1 MPKVPPPQTEPAHS
15 DEDGEDQD
23 NDEPFEQG
31 FWAVEVVPG
40 KTFKQKSKMNIV
52 HITHASL
59 GVEAKGRNVLLSNNL
74 PVCVLTA
81 GKDEHTNLD
90 LRYVSQQEMAF
101 SVSGTSSITLSGYY
115 EYDNLSDDDEQE
127 SFFLDQA
134 RESHFK
140 GHEEDEDEDGD
151 DEDDETEGRKKDVL
165 VPLSKMAIGDEEDE
179 DEKIDTLLTGNNKKR
194 PAPSADKTQTPAN
207 KKAKQESGAPKNI
220 NTPNKQTTGT
230 TDKTPTQIGSG
241 NTPQGGKSES
251 NKKASDQKK
260 SEPGSEKK
268 GPPQNQGN
276 KASPGAKPNVQKG
289 VIPLPKPKKLPS
301 GIIVRELESGKGKK
315 ATPGRKIFIKYT
327 AKLKDSQ
334 EVIEESK
341 DKPFEFR
348 FGIGAVIKGLDLGIN
363 GMFVGGKRTLTIP
376 PSLAYGPTGG
386 LNGKVPP
393 NAIIEYDIELVD
405 VINK

>member
-1 MPKVPPPQTEPAHS
+1 VSIKYKDHTIHYKMPKLPPQTETAHS
-15 DEDGEDQD
+15 DEEGEDQD
-23 NDEPFEQG
+23 DEPNFEQG

-40 KTFKQKSKMNIV
+40 KTFKQKSKVNIV

-101 SVSGTSSITLSGYY
+101 SVSGSSSITLSGYY
-115 EYDNLSDDDEQE
+115 EYDNPSDDDVEE
-127 SFFLDQA
+127 NFFLDQA
-134 RESHFK
+134 REM
-140 GHEEDEDEDGD
+140 EDEDEDE
-151 DEDDETEGRKKDVL
+151 DEEMEGRKKDVL
-165 VPLSKMAIGDEEDE
+165 IPLSKMAIGSGDGEDEEDE
-179 DEKIDTLLTGNNKKR
+179 ENEEAGTLKPGNNKKR

-207 KKAKQESGAPKNI
+207 KKAKQEGGTPKNI
-220 NTPNKQTTGT
+220 NTSTPNKQAAGT
-230 TDKTPTQIGSG
+230 TDKTPAQIGSG
-241 NTPQGGKSES
+241 TTPQQGGKSES
-251 NKKASDQKK
+251 NKKANDQKK
-260 SEPGSEKK
+260 SGPGSEKK

-276 KASPGAKPNVQKG
+276 KGSPGA
-289 VIPLPKPKKLPS
+289 
-301 GIIVRELESGKGKK
+301 
-315 ATPGRKIFIKYT
+315 
-327 AKLKDSQ
+327 
-334 EVIEESK
+334 
-341 DKPFEFR
+341 KPFEFR

-376 PSLAYGPTGG
+376 PSLAYGLTGG

>member
-101 SVSGTSSITLSGYY
+101 SVSGSSSITLSGYY

-140 GHEEDEDEDGD
+140 GHEEEDEDEDGD

-179 DEKIDTLLTGNNKKR
+179 DEKTDTLLTGNNKKR

-207 KKAKQESGAPKNI
+207 KKAKQEGGAPKNI
-220 NTPNKQTTGT
+220 NTPTPNKQA

-251 NKKASDQKK
+251 NKKANDQKK

-289 VIPLPKPKKLPS
+289 YNNDGQSKK
-301 GIIVRELESGKGKK
+301 KK
-315 ATPGRKIFIKYT
+315 IRTNKKEAN
-327 AKLKDSQ
+327 D
-334 EVIEESK
+334 
-341 DKPFEFR
+341 
-348 FGIGAVIKGLDLGIN
+348 VIK
-363 GMFVGGKRTLTIP
+363 VRP
-376 PSLAYGPTGG
+376 
-386 LNGKVPP
+386 
-393 NAIIEYDIELVD
+393 II
-405 VINK
+405 